1 MNKLT
6 KIRGDKYFTTWRG
19 GDISRVEAITDAVF
33 AIAITLL
40 IVSHDVPRDYVHFR
54 SVMWSFCGFAVTF
67 FVLIAIWYNTFK
79 FHRRFGLEDGYTIFL
94 SSILIFVVLYYIYP
108 LKFMAQIIINMM
120 ILKNSFGIDFDI
132 GFSGDIDAYH
142 LFIIYGAG
150 VFFIWLIL
158 GLMYL
163 HAYNKKKVL
172 ELDNNELEI
181 TTNAIVANFIV
192 SFVAAVSIMLTILDM
207 GYLSGWI
214 YFTIS
219 PLIFIAIFIKKKY
232 FIPV

>member
-120 ILKNSFGIDFDI
+120 ILKNTFGIDFDI

-219 PLIFIAIFIKKKY
+219 PLIFIAIFIKEKY
-232 FIPV
+232 FKLV